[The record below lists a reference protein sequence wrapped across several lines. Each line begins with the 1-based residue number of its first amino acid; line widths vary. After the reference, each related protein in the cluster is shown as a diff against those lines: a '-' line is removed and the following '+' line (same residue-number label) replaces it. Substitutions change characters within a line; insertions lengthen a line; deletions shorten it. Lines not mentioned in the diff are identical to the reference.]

1 MDNADVLLNLFGL
14 SSHYTPMDAQLLH
27 LLDET
32 ATLLELANDNPFK
45 IRAFQNAVRAL
56 ETSTIDLAAE
66 YEAKTLES
74 ALSQVRGVGKGLYE
88 TIIEYLQ
95 TGSIALLEELRARVP
110 EGVVA
115 MTTLRGLGAK
125 KVRTLWTE
133 LGIASIAELET
144 ACQAG
149 RVAAL
154 KGFGE
159 KTQANIVEAIAQWRS
174 SQEAFHLHKAFA
186 DAEHLRTLIRACPS
200 VERAEL
206 TGQLRRYCEVISRI
220 EFLIQTQHADSAL
233 QELVQVFP
241 SAQRTNAQTLAMSSE
256 HGIPTMFFL
265 VSQAE
270 FVQQWHQ
277 TSASEE
283 YNQAFRAFVN
293 EQAPAVE
300 SLQTLH
306 DEESLYNAYHLSWV
320 PPELRE
326 SAAMVKAVSQEPQ
339 ESSQNLITA
348 TDMRGALHVHSTW
361 SDGKHSI
368 RQMAEA
374 ASALGFEYI
383 AICDHSKS
391 AGYANGLSEERIK
404 RQHEEI
410 DALNEELASQA
421 TANNRHSTVKGEL
434 PSAPIRILKGIE
446 SDILHDGSLDY
457 ADSVLETFDVVVA
470 SVHSRFTMSREA
482 MTERIIR
489 AMQHPCT
496 TILGHP
502 TGRLLLRRKEYAI
515 DIEEV
520 IAAAAEY
527 GTVLELNANPY
538 RLDLSWRN
546 CIIAHKQGVRLAI
559 NTDAHSCE
567 DLQYLR
573 FGVGIAR
580 KAGLCNHDVVNTLA
594 FEAFTNTYVKS
605 PNNRC

>member
-1 MDNADVLLNLFGL
+1 MD
-14 SSHYTPMDAQLLH
+14 SQLLH
-27 LLDET
+27 LLNET

-56 ETSTIDLAAE
+56 ETSTIDLAAAFE
-66 YEAKTLES
+66 SGTLES
-74 ALSQVRGVGKGLYE
+74 ALGQLRGVGKGLHDV
-88 TIIEYLQ
+88 IREYMQ
-95 TGSIALLEELRARVP
+95 TGSFSLLEELRMRVP
-110 EGVVA
+110 ESVVA
-115 MTTLRGLGAK
+115 MTHLRGLGAK

-133 LGIASIAELET
+133 LGITSVAELEA

-159 KTQANIVEAIAQWRS
+159 KTQANIVEAIAQWRTA
-174 SQEAFHLHKAFA
+174 QEAFHLHTAFA
-186 DAEHLRTLIRACPS
+186 DAEHLLTLVRACPS
-200 VERAEL
+200 VERAEF
-206 TGQLRRYCEVISRI
+206 TGELRRYCEVITRI
-220 EFLIQTQHADSAL
+220 ELLAQTHCFDAAV
-233 QELVQVFP
+233 QELLQVFP
-241 SAQRTNAQTLAMSSE
+241 SAKHTITNSDVQTFAINSE
-256 HGIPTMFFL
+256 RGIPTTLLL
-265 VSQAE
+265 VSEAE
-270 FVQQWHQ
+270 FVQQWHR

-283 YNQAFRAFVN
+283 YNQAFTAFVN
-293 EQAPAVE
+293 TQVPALQNLQA
-300 SLQTLH
+300 LH
-306 DEESLYNAYHLSWV
+306 DEESLYKAYHLPCV

-326 SAAMVKAVSQEPQ
+326 SAAMVNTVLYKTQNGGEKRGF
-339 ESSQNLITA
+339 ENLITKTA
-348 TDMRGALHVHSTW
+348 IRGALHVHSTW

-391 AGYANGLSEERIK
+391 AAYANGLSEERIK

-410 DALNEELASQA
+410 DALNEEFAAQA
-421 TANNRHSTVKGEL
+421 AANTCPNNYHSTHSAVEGTL
-434 PSAPIRILKGIE
+434 PVPIRILKGIE
-446 SDILHDGSLDY
+446 SDILYDGSLDY

-496 TILGHP
+496 TIIGHP

-515 DIEEV
+515 HIEEV

-546 CIIAHKQGVRLAI
+546 CIIARNQGVRIAI
-559 NTDAHSCE
+559 NTDAHAQE
-567 DLQYLR
+567 DLQYIR
-573 FGVGIAR
+573 FGVGLAR

-594 FEAFTNTYVKS
+594 FEAFTNKYVKS
-605 PNNRC
+605 FKHHC